1 MAKVNK
7 YEWIIGE
14 KLPDI
19 DEHSIVK
26 LEILER
32 YIEIYLRYLSNNP
45 FQSNL
50 KLNIIDGFSGG
61 GIYKDNILGSPL
73 RIRQTIEKTKKIIS
87 FEREQSNCMP
97 INFDIDYR
105 FIEKKKNTHEFLKY
119 SLKEYGLFCDKTK
132 CILGKFTTHLDSIIS
147 ETKEKTRSG
156 RSIFILDQYGYADAP
171 IKSIRKIFKEL
182 SSTEVILTFSIDS
195 LIDYLTKEN
204 TKVLE
209 NQGLTKE
216 ECERIFDER
225 EDTDFSRAKIQPI
238 LYKIIVEQVG
248 APFYTPFFIKS
259 DVSNRAYWLFHFSTH
274 PTARDEMMKLH
285 WEKQNSFIHY
295 GGAGLKMLIGYN
307 SEYKNNL
314 FKNEIY
320 EFNDFAKEKS
330 IDSLSKEIPRMI
342 HSAKETT
349 FESLKNTII
358 NQTPVTENI
367 LRESL
372 SESLESGEIEIRS
385 ADKLS
390 KRKKFTT
397 IKKDDFLIWRGQKQ
411 LSFFN

>member
-7 YEWIIGE
+7 YEWVIGE
-14 KLPDI
+14 EFPQI

-61 GIYKDNILGSPL
+61 GIYKGNILGSPL
-73 RIRQTIEKTKKIIS
+73 RIKQTIENTKKIIK

-97 INFDIDYR
+97 MSFDIDYR
-105 FIEKKKNTHEFLKY
+105 FIEKKKNTFDFLEY
-119 SLKEYGLFCDKTK
+119 LLKEYGLYCNKTK
-132 CILGKFTTHLDSIIS
+132 CILGEFTTYLDAIIS

-171 IKSIRKIFKEL
+171 IKSIKKIFQEL
-182 SSTEVILTFSIDS
+182 DSTEVILTFSIDS
-195 LIDYLTKEN
+195 LIDYLSKEN

-209 NQGLTKE
+209 NQGLTKNE
-216 ECERIFDER
+216 IEKIFDEK
-225 EDTDFSRAKIQPI
+225 DDNDFSRAKIQPI
-238 LYKIIVEQVG
+238 LYKTIVEQVC

-285 WEKQNSFIHY
+285 WEKQNTFIHY
-295 GGAGLKMLIGYN
+295 GGEGLKMLIGY
-307 SEYKNNL
+307 SGEYKNTL
-314 FKNEIY
+314 FRNEAY
-320 EFNDFAKEKS
+320 EFNDFAKERS
-330 IDSLSKEIPRMI
+330 IDTLSEEIPRMI
-342 HSAKETT
+342 HASKEVT
-349 FESLKNTII
+349 FEKLKNSII
-358 NQTPVTENI
+358 NETPVTENI

-372 SESLESGEIEIRS
+372 SNSLESGEIEIKS
-385 ADKLS
+385 ADRLS
-390 KRKKFTT
+390 KRKKFTR
-397 IKKDDFLIWRGQKQ
+397 IKKDDFLIWKGQKQ
-411 LSFFN
+411 LSFF